1 MILSCNSCSKKF
13 VVPDNA
19 ITSAGRLVQCSACGN
34 KWKQFPVKT
43 NDKEKVISKPVAK
56 KTITK
61 AATAKKTISSKKLSS
76 PKKKVV
82 KKKREINLYSPEYL
96 AKKHG
101 IKINENSSSSKK
113 KYSEK
118 EKIKFGFYNFLLV
131 QTIFI
136 ITLLRLLY
144 FGEEFIVENLPITE
158 IYIDY
163 LFESIKNLKDI
174 IQNFFSNY

>member
-1 MILSCNSCSKKF
+1 MILSCNSCDKKF

-19 ITSAGRLVQCSACGN
+19 ITRTGRLVQCSACGN
-34 KWKQFPVKT
+34 KWKQFPIKT
-43 NDKEKVISKPVAK
+43 SEKKEAVSKTVAK
-56 KTITK
+56 QTIAKDT
-61 AATAKKTISSKKLSS
+61 TARKIISSKKTLN
-76 PKKKVV
+76 PKKKAA

-101 IKINENSSSSKK
+101 IKIITNSSSSKK
-113 KYSEK
+113 KYSDK

-131 QTIFI
+131 QTII
-136 ITLLRLLY
+136 IISLLRLLY
-144 FGEEFIVENLPITE
+144 FGEDFIVENVPVTE

-163 LFESIKNLKDI
+163 LFESIRNIKDI